1 VPAAK
6 PRAKATGLGSWIAPP
21 RFLLFVAVLV
31 LGAAALRLS
40 GVQLVDSL
48 EYAFDAAAA
57 VFLISM
63 WPLLGD
69 IGAAKMRI
77 HSRDNEANRALVL
90 IITMIMSLVVFAAIA
105 GDLPKAKKG
114 DLAAMSTLIGTM
126 FLAWAYTNTVFALH
140 YAHAFYSDEPK
151 EGGDVGGLEFPGTK
165 EPDYWDFL
173 YFSFT
178 LGMSFGSPDVN
189 VTRGAVRRVVVVQS
203 FIMFV
208 YNIGVVAF
216 IINALG
222 GGGG

>member
-1 VPAAK
+1 MARGKQA
-6 PRAKATGLGSWIAPP
+6 ATGMGNRIAPV

-31 LGAAALRLS
+31 ISAVALWYLGVSVA
-40 GVQLVDSL
+40 DSL
-48 EYAFDAAAA
+48 EYGFDSAVV
-57 VFLISM
+57 VFLASM

-69 IGAAKMRI
+69 IGATKMRA
-77 HSRDNEANRALVL
+77 HAGDNDANRALVL
-90 IITMIMSLVVFAAIA
+90 IITIVISLAVLAAIA

-114 DLAAMSTLIGTM
+114 DIPAMATLIGTL
-126 FLAWAYTNTVFALH
+126 FLAWAYANTVFALH
-140 YAHAFYSDEPK
+140 YAHAFYSKEPK
-151 EGGDVGGLEFPGTK
+151 EGGDIGGLEFPGTK

-189 VTRGAVRRVVVVQS
+189 ITRGAVRRIVVAQS
-203 FIMFV
+203 FLMFV